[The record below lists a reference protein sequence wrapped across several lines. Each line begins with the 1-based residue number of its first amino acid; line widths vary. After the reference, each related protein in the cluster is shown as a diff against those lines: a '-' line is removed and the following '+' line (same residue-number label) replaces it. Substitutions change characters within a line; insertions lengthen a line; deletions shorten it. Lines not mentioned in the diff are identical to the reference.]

1 MDRHARRGV
10 PLAPMLDIM
19 FLLLIF
25 FVTTSSFRAQEQ
37 QIDIQLPA
45 AQAGKPTDP
54 SATEIIVNIMADDS
68 IRVGNSTYTPE
79 ALYKVMRQLVADY
92 PDERVIIRG
101 DRGSHTEALVRVMD
115 VARSAGIQ
123 NIHIATVKPASAVE
137 GN

>member
-45 AQAGKPTDP
+45 

>member
-1 MDRHARRGV
+1 MERHARRGV

-45 AQAGKPTDP
+45 AQAGKATDP

-68 IRVGNSTYTPE
+68 IRVGNSTYTPD

-115 VARSAGIQ
+115 VARSAGIT
-123 NIHIATVKPASAVE
+123 NIHIATVKPASDVE